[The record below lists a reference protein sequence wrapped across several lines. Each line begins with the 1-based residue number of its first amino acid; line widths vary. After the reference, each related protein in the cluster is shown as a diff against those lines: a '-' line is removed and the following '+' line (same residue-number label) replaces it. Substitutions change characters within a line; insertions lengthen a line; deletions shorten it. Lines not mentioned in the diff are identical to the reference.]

1 MFPDGLL
8 EKQGIPVDALFLFDP
23 VARHASKGGEVA
35 PANVARLYIARRR
48 LDPALVAKYDHTIG
62 PLWHMMFHNPMRVF
76 FAETAVRHAP
86 SVKAHISTFLGSHGA
101 IGGVGWKHVTED
113 AACQRSVAAFMNSA
127 FAGTKVPV
135 HLMSYPPASV
145 P

>member
-1 MFPDGLL
+1 MGAEIL
-8 EKQGIPVDALFLFDP
+8 EKQGIQVDAMFLFDP
-23 VARHASKGGEVA
+23 VARHASKGGEVV
-35 PANVARLYIARRR
+35 PTNVARLYIARRR

-62 PLWHMMFHNPMRVF
+62 PLWHMMFHNPMRAF
-76 FAETAVRHAP
+76 FGETAVRHAP

-113 AACQRSVAAFMNSA
+113 APCQRRVAEFMNSA

-135 HLMSYPPASV
+135 HLASV
-145 P
+145 PPSSMP